1 MGSAEDAAILR
12 AFYAEHQPQ
21 FASDAEVKR
30 ICTALRRAAQKK
42 GLLEHRHISDFI
54 FETVAA
60 KNGGSDPRKWFAS
73 RQRRL
78 AAAPK
83 KRLSAAA
90 LRRHDDAHSAGG
102 GGKAAPAGGGKA
114 ASAAGS
120 SRASAGRRAAATAP
134 SESGGSST
142 WSQATHDGNAKK
154 KLSFF
159 TYNKLVGDGGQ
170 ELPKEEFAELV
181 DKYQASWSD
190 GSRLYVT
197 WACVTPGRERECIR
211 CKPNFLCLCGHRLN
225 AHAWWDKSLQCR
237 APGCKCPGY
246 HYMHKQGS
254 FTLKCKCKHDAAD
267 HLHAGVLGPCR
278 VPGCECAAFATT
290 FACQCGAH
298 WSEHAMTVETE
309 AERAARGKPIDRE
322 SHKDR
327 RKAARAKASA
337 GSVPAPPMFLS
348 DRLPNRLTRVCGGQA
363 RIAKTSSGTVSMA
376 SLCLTNFGATAPEPA
391 GANSRGSARAIQG
404 SSVCITQRPRYRR
417 RRQNHCRR
425 PDC

>member
-60 KNGGSDPRKWFAS
+60 KNGGTDPRKWFAS
-73 RQRRL
+73 RQRSAA

-90 LRRHDDAHSAGG
+90 LRRHDDAHSAPAPAPA
-102 GGKAAPAGGGKA
+102 GGKAAPASGGKA

-159 TYNKLVGDGGQ
+159 TYNKLVGDADGGQ

-197 WACVTPGRERECIR
+197 WACVTLGRERECIR

-267 HLHAGVLGPCR
+267 HLHDGVLGPCR

-309 AERAARGKPIDRE
+309 AERAARGKPTDRE

-327 RKAARAKASA
+327 RKAARAKASGCGKCTCSTDVSVRPPSQQADSCLRGA
-337 GSVPAPPMFLS
+337 GTNCKNFFGHCLNGVAVS
-348 DRLPNRLTRVCGGQA
+348 DKFRSYSTGAGGG
-363 RIAKTSSGTVSMA
+363 K
-376 SLCLTNFGATAPEPA
+376 
-391 GANSRGSARAIQG
+391 
-404 SSVCITQRPRYRR
+404 
-417 RRQNHCRR
+417 
-425 PDC
+425 